1 MTNREE
7 TMQMVRAYYDNT
19 RASDGSYL
27 TMTIQEGTDVSYL
40 TMTRQER
47 TMVPVSIVN
56 GTIP

>member
-27 TMTIQEGTDVSYL
+27 TMTIQEGTDV
-40 TMTRQER
+40 
-47 TMVPVSIVN
+47 
-56 GTIP
+56 

>member
-19 RASDGSYL
+19 RESDG
-27 TMTIQEGTDVSYL
+27 SYL